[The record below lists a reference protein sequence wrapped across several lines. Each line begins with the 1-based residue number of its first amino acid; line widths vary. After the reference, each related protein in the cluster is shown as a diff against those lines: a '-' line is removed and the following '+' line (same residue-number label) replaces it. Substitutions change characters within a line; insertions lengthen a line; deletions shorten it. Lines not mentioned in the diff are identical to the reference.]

1 MSGTNKIPNS
11 DIIGYEGAVGYE
23 KSIHKTHF
31 GAVKVFGGGER
42 VRVKTSD
49 GFTIMSREVAEE
61 EGYEILPQRRDKRRK
76 GAEVK
81 NGKHR
86 SKSSLQ
92 RME

>member
-1 MSGTNKIPNS
+1 MSGTNKIPNP
-11 DIIGYEGAVGYE
+11 DIIGYEGPVGHE

-31 GAVKVFGGGER
+31 GAVKVFGGSER
-42 VRVKTSD
+42 VRVRTSD
-49 GFTIMSREVAEE
+49 GFTFMAREVAEE
-61 EGYEILPQRRDKRRK
+61 EGFEILPQKREKRRK